1 MPTSRLLATFV
12 LLCVPLYSAGSG
24 SVDQMGDDVA
34 GAVNYGDWSAHTC
47 RRVEELGKGTVSP
60 DECIARVDAANTRCM
75 ELAKARVP
83 VVANDEQ
90 GEFFVMILM
99 SCPVADVLGI
109 GYVIKDGKI
118 YIQWS
123 ELAESRRGR

>member
-1 MPTSRLLATFV
+1 
-12 LLCVPLYSAGSG
+12 
-24 SVDQMGDDVA
+24 
-34 GAVNYGDWSAHTC
+34 
-47 RRVEELGKGTVSP
+47 
-60 DECIARVDAANTRCM
+60 M

-99 SCPVADVLGI
+99 SCPVADLLGI